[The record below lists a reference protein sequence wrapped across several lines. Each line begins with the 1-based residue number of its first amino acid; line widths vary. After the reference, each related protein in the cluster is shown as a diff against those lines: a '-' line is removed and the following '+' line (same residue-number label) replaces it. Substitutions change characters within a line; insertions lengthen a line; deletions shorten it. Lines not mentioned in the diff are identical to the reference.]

1 MAKQL
6 PDNWSTLNV
15 GNDLGLRGDYPRNL
29 AVYKVKGTKL
39 LGCRWLPAE
48 EEDTRPNQ
56 GRTNGGKRKYIFGRT
71 GCDDPFQ
78 AGKTVIIWCKE
89 QRKDLQKKQRS
100 RNINLV
106 IPSTITGIFGS
117 KD

>member
-6 PDNWSTLNV
+6 PEYWNTLNV

-56 GRTNGGKRKYIFGRT
+56 GRNKSGKRKYIFGRT
-71 GCDDPFQ
+71 GSEDPFQ
-78 AGKTVIIWCKE
+78 AGKQAISWYKE
-89 QRKDLQKKQRS
+89 QRK
-100 RNINLV
+100 NFNLLV
-106 IPSTITGIFGS
+106 
-117 KD
+117 K